1 MVGNETYRINGFPG
15 RPCGYKDLLSCQV
28 LGISG
33 LPQYIPV
40 QHFGLRHLA
49 GPRIP
54 AGQITAGRR
63 NDLHAVP
70 AADLQIILK
79 DRVLI
84 HIGVHGR
91 GNDFPAPAR
100 HDGGG
105 QHVVRN
111 AMGNLA
117 DHIGRGRG
125 HHHNIRLLCKGHM
138 LHAEL
143 KVPVKCIHQTLIAG
157 QAFKC
162 YGVDEVGCIPC
173 HQHMHFY
180 PLLDQHAGKNG
191 NLICGNTAC
200 YSQKYGLSF

>member
-63 NDLHAVP
+63 NDLHAVS

-79 DRVLI
+79 DWVLI

-143 KVPVKCIHQTLIAG
+143 KVPVKCIHQAFVACQALKSYGINEVSGVLCHQYMDLHALFNQHAG
-157 QAFKC
+157 QA
-162 YGVDEVGCIPC
+162 GCLISCNASC
-173 HQHMHFY
+173 HSKK
-180 PLLDQHAGKNG
+180 D
-191 NLICGNTAC
+191 C
-200 YSQKYGLSF
+200 LSF